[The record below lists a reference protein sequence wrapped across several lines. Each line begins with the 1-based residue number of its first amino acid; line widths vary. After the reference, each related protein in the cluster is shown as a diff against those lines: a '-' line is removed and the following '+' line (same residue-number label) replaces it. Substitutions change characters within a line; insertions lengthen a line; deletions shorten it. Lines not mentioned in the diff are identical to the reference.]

1 MTCKS
6 ANCGL
11 SEEPL
16 YKGSLQTF
24 TGEFS
29 KLITAVPS
37 VVYVVMTVIGIC
49 FVAYGIIKL
58 RDPEKTGIALVSLLG
73 GGLCSVVS
81 LIFATIGYGLEGM
94 LTVG

>member
-1 MTCKS
+1 MCKT

-11 SEEPL
+11 SQEPL

-24 TGEFS
+24 TGEFI
-29 KLITAVPS
+29 KLISAVPS

-58 RDPEKTGIALVSLLG
+58 RDSEKVGVALISMLG
-73 GGLCSVVS
+73 GGLCSIVS
-81 LIFATIGYGLEGM
+81 LIFATIAYGLEDM
-94 LTVG
+94 LTTF